1 MRKALILL
9 FCISLF
15 GYTNLWAQ
23 EEDIAIDTDTIQI
36 KKPYGLRV
44 GTDIGKLARTAIS
57 DDYQGFSI
65 LCDIRI
71 SDKLYISDDIDND
84 KKKWVKDYLYVDI
97 ECSYFKA
104 GIDYNGYNNWLDI
117 NNAIHVG
124 VRDGDSSIKES
135 LLSKRL
141 YITDKI

>member
-57 DDYQGFSI
+57 DDYHGFS
-65 LCDIRI
+65 LLVDIRI
-71 SDKLYISDDIDND
+71 INKFYIAAKFGNETKNRDKDNLHDYIEGTYCKARID
-84 KKKWVKDYLYVDI
+84 
-97 ECSYFKA
+97 
-104 GIDYNGYNNWLDI
+104 
-117 NNAIHVG
+117 
-124 VRDGDSSIKES
+124 
-135 LLSKRL
+135 
-141 YITDKI
+141 